1 MRHPWLWR
9 CPHCLG
15 GNMKLPSALR
25 HLKRKHRDCFSCR
38 AETLMV
44 SAMIE
49 GRGAFIIGD
58 IFARRPGSRV

>member
-1 MRHPWLWR
+1 
-9 CPHCLG
+9 
-15 GNMKLPSALR
+15 MKLPSALR

-49 GRGAFIIGD
+49 GRGEFIIGD